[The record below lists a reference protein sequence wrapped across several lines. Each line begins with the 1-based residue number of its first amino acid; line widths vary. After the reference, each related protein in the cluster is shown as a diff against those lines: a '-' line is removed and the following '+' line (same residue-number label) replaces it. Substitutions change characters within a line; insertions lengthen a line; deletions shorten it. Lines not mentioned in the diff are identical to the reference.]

1 MRAAII
7 GLGIGTVH
15 AEVYD
20 RRPEI
25 TAIALC
31 DRDPAK
37 LAEVAAR
44 LRKPVTCHA
53 SPEEL
58 FAAGRVDLASVVTP
72 DPCHRAH
79 CEAAFAA
86 GADVLVTKPLAT
98 ALEDA
103 RAIAAAAQAAGRRC
117 MVAHERRFRPFYAAV
132 HRLVSTGALG
142 DLALLR
148 LDMLQWAGGK
158 FARAPWYADRASGR
172 TAITGSGIHQV
183 DLLRWLSGQEI
194 TAVRAMGNAVGEL
207 AFHGRKTV
215 AALCALSGGTVGEI
229 VFTYEATPPLG
240 GERTLVV
247 GSRGMIEGGVFRSR
261 DGAEERLPGHDMTM
275 EAGSAHCVDAFI
287 DAIVASAPMPV
298 GPDEAIRSLAA
309 ALAIDQ
315 AMDEVGCGVRP
326 AA

>member
-53 SPEEL
+53 SPEEM

-103 RAIAAAAQAAGRRC
+103 DAISGQFEAESGLVAAQ
-117 MVAHERRFRPFYAAV
+117 
-132 HRLVSTGALG
+132 
-142 DLALLR
+142 LARARAR
-148 LDMLQWAGGK
+148 LDLRQLTGVW
-158 FARAPWYADRASGR
+158 PLSDREPA
-172 TAITGSGIHQV
+172 
-183 DLLRWLSGQEI
+183 
-194 TAVRAMGNAVGEL
+194 
-207 AFHGRKTV
+207 
-215 AALCALSGGTVGEI
+215 
-229 VFTYEATPPLG
+229 ATP
-240 GERTLVV
+240 
-247 GSRGMIEGGVFRSR
+247 
-261 DGAEERLPGHDMTM
+261 
-275 EAGSAHCVDAFI
+275 
-287 DAIVASAPMPV
+287 
-298 GPDEAIRSLAA
+298 
-309 ALAIDQ
+309 
-315 AMDEVGCGVRP
+315 
-326 AA
+326 